1 MYDCFIL
8 SYKMPFELTILGCG
22 SATPT
27 LTRNPTAQHLRINN
41 AEFLI
46 DCGEGTQLQMLKLK
60 CKASKLKAI
69 FISHLHGDH
78 YLGLPGLIS
87 TMHLL
92 GRKNKLRIY
101 CPPGLKDILNQTFI
115 ASDTDLRYTLEF
127 IHTNPN
133 EKELLFET
141 LHFTVHSF
149 PLNHRIPCTGF
160 LFSEKPLPRNLRS
173 EKIIEYEI
181 PINHL
186 KSIKAGAN
194 FTLPDGKII
203 ENAELTL
210 PTKKLVSYA
219 FCSDTAPLESLAED
233 IRGVDCLYHEATFL
247 HELVSR
253 AAETYHSTAIHAA
266 QAALDVG
273 ANQLLIGHYSS
284 RYSDISEL
292 QIEAATLF
300 KNVRAVEDGMVI
312 KIA

>member
-1 MYDCFIL
+1 M
-8 SYKMPFELTILGCG
+8 SFELTILGCG

-27 LTRNPTAQHLRINN
+27 LTRNPTAQYLRINN
-41 AEFLI
+41 VEFLI

-78 YLGLPGLIS
+78 FLGLPGLLS

-101 CPPGLKDILNQTFI
+101 CPAGLEDILNQIFI
-115 ASDTDLRYTLEF
+115 ASDTDLRYPLEF

-133 EKELLFET
+133 EKSLLIDT
-141 LHFTVHSF
+141 IHFTVHSF

-160 LFSEKPLPRNLRS
+160 LFSEKPLSRNLRS
-173 EKIIEYEI
+173 EKIGQYKV
-181 PINHL
+181 PINHM
-186 KSIKAGAN
+186 KAIKAGAD
-194 FTLPDGKII
+194 FTLPNGDVIP
-203 ENAELTL
+203 NAELTF
-210 PTKKLVSYA
+210 PIKKSVSYA
-219 FCSDTAPLESLAED
+219 FCSDTAPIESLVED

-247 HELVSR
+247 HELVNR

-273 ANQLLIGHYSS
+273 ANRLLIGHYSS
-284 RYSDISEL
+284 RYSDIYDL
-292 QIEAATLF
+292 QTEAATLF
-300 KNVRAVEDGMVI
+300 ENVTAVEDGMII
-312 KIA
+312 KIV